1 MSQRYLPLALAVL
14 LLIALPAQAAL
25 YLQLESDSLSQPRR
39 LASQQ
44 LLDDVRELLPPR
56 IIRQLDQTVPV
67 RWSSRLP
74 KTVMAR
80 ATASGQVLLNQRWL
94 DSLTANPAAPNLP
107 GRQHPS
113 LRHELKAALIH
124 ELTHLYDRGRY
135 WTDEQRRLISHCRS
149 RLQVLGTAGLPDTCR
164 GQTSRHRTLS
174 DDPVLLDLAGW
185 PQQAG
190 QHKHRTS
197 NNHQYLRSPDHY
209 ELHNPGE
216 FVAVNMEYFLL
227 DPEYACRRPAL
238 AAWLQQHF
246 GWTPAHTPACPPL
259 LPHLNAEL
267 QAGPALAWL
276 DPQRIYQ
283 AHYLLADPDRS
294 WAGRWG
300 HSMLRL
306 VICAPQRQP
315 GPDCMLDLEHHLVL
329 SYRAFVDDL
338 QLSNWAGLTGVYPSR
353 LYILPLQKVVD
364 EYTRTELRSLSSI
377 PLQLSRKQLH
387 DLAEQAIS
395 QHWSYDGSYYFVSN
409 NCAVETLK
417 LLRSGTRD
425 PRLQALDSQTPAGL
439 LQSLHNRRL
448 TDNTPLDNRAEAM
461 RLGYYFDSH
470 RERYQQLF
478 AEIRQRLQLPQR
490 DFTQWLALD
499 AKQRRSLSRTPDLRT
514 AAALLVLEQAAL
526 RQHLQLAK
534 NDLKLRYLDNPQDNT
549 LAGTGQLMRELL
561 QESGILS
568 RPADL
573 LEQGYGLPQPA
584 DWQTPGNSLQQRYDR
599 LFEMSTALEER
610 FPELLDTARQKE
622 LDAIRHNLLQLE
634 QQLKQLHQAG
644 GGLLLP

>member
-1 MSQRYLPLALAVL
+1 
-14 LLIALPAQAAL
+14 
-25 YLQLESDSLSQPRR
+25 
-39 LASQQ
+39 
-44 LLDDVRELLPPR
+44 
-56 IIRQLDQTVPV
+56 
-67 RWSSRLP
+67 
-74 KTVMAR
+74 
-80 ATASGQVLLNQRWL
+80 
-94 DSLTANPAAPNLP
+94 
-107 GRQHPS
+107 
-113 LRHELKAALIH
+113 
-124 ELTHLYDRGRY
+124 
-135 WTDEQRRLISHCRS
+135 
-149 RLQVLGTAGLPDTCR
+149 
-164 GQTSRHRTLS
+164 
-174 DDPVLLDLAGW
+174 
-185 PQQAG
+185 
-190 QHKHRTS
+190 
-197 NNHQYLRSPDHY
+197 
-209 ELHNPGE
+209 
-216 FVAVNMEYFLL
+216 
-227 DPEYACRRPAL
+227 
-238 AAWLQQHF
+238 
-246 GWTPAHTPACPPL
+246 
-259 LPHLNAEL
+259 
-267 QAGPALAWL
+267 
-276 DPQRIYQ
+276 
-283 AHYLLADPDRS
+283 
-294 WAGRWG
+294 
-300 HSMLRL
+300 
-306 VICAPQRQP
+306 
-315 GPDCMLDLEHHLVL
+315 MLDLEHHLVL